1 MTVVVRNP
9 PVSVGQ
15 MTVNYIEARYGLNL
29 VEFARQLER
38 DVLKRN
44 VTAEQT
50 SNGIDFTVE

>member
-44 VTAEQT
+44 ESTKPTDEK
-50 SNGIDFTVE
+50 

>member
-1 MTVVVRNP
+1 MTITIRNP
-9 PVSVGQ
+9 PTSIGQ

-44 VTAEQT
+44 ATAEQT
-50 SNGIDFTVE
+50 PDEVGSTVA